1 MTQAS
6 ILCLVPVRDT
16 SRFEPW
22 SGEACVVR
30 TSVSSCCEGGFA
42 DPILDVPE
50 CIQGPGV
57 WKTVLNWGADSDMR
71 IREVDAACRVDA
83 VAVLVPTRN
92 QHCHHIRK
100 DTHVNV
106 RKSALC
112 PINENWAP
120 RDRFNPT
127 LLFAGKGD
135 SSGFTFLR
143 LPLNASLL
151 TAAPLAAPPP
161 PELPERWADY
171 DTNLWHRA
179 ILRKALEL
187 YHPQDIQAIFEH
199 NPTRLRVA
207 MGTAYT
213 FSQLGKIKSN
223 YMRNGRLIRLE
234 TDAPPF
240 EARQRLR
247 EYMNV
252 YGAFYKRRG
261 NGYVV
266 RDQFARAWLQAAEQS
281 WHDWITVFIPRPRPA
296 WALEPLPG
304 LQRVRVA
311 APAAP
316 LHVAAVAPP
325 TAPTTPSTQHI
336 SAPVPG
342 SSRAQPIDLSADD
355 APEAVRSAPKR
366 KFLGVVEVFDDD
378 EEEVEPP
385 MKKPKFLGIVDLTD

>member
-1 MTQAS
+1 MSRMTAQE
-6 ILCLVPVRDT
+6 VR
-16 SRFEPW
+16 RLF
-22 SGEACVVR
+22 
-30 TSVSSCCEGGFA
+30 
-42 DPILDVPE
+42 
-50 CIQGPGV
+50 GPS
-57 WKTVLNWGADSDMR
+57 NR
-71 IREVDAACRVDA
+71 
-83 VAVLVPTRN
+83 P
-92 QHCHHIRK
+92 
-100 DTHVNV
+100 
-106 RKSALC
+106 
-112 PINENWAP
+112 
-120 RDRFNPT
+120 
-127 LLFAGKGD
+127 
-135 SSGFTFLR
+135 
-143 LPLNASLL
+143 
-151 TAAPLAAPPP
+151 
-161 PELPERWADY
+161 DY

-207 MGTAYT
+207 MGTAST

-247 EYMNV
+247 EYMTA

-261 NGYVV
+261 NVYVV
-266 RDQFARAWLQAAEQS
+266 RDPFARAWLQAAEQS

-296 WALEPLPG
+296 WAFEPLPG

-316 LHVAAVAPP
+316 LHVAAPAPP
-325 TAPTTPSTQHI
+325 APPAAPATPPTTPSTHVA
-336 SAPVPG
+336 APAPPAAPATLPTNPSTSRIAASVPG

-355 APEAVRSAPKR
+355 VSGAVRSVPKR

-378 EEEVEPP
+378 DEEVEPP
-385 MKKPKFLGIVDLTD
+385 MKKPRFLGIVDLTN